1 MTPLVWTRRAVHDVQ
16 AIQQFIARDS
26 PQAAQLVTQQLVA
39 VIDRLPLFPRAVES
53 FPKQLTPIFV
63 K

>member
-1 MTPLVWTRRAVHDVQ
+1 MTPLVWTRRAIHDVQ

-39 VIDRLPLFPRAVES
+39 AIDRLPLFPHTGRVVPETAD
-53 FPKQLTPIFV
+53 PLFV